1 MQLLEFFFSF
11 FGNFTEQE
19 ISKGGGGGK
28 NQKQLRFK
36 HIYR

>member
-19 ISKGGGGGK
+19 ISKGGGGGGEESETK
-28 NQKQLRFK
+28 V
-36 HIYR
+36 